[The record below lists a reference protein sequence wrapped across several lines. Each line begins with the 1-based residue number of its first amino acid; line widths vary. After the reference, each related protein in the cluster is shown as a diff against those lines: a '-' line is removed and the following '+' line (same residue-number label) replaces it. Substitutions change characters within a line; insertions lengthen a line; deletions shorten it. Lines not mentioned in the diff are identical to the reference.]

1 MKSIANK
8 NNMLV
13 YSSDWHKEESF
24 RMMPVTDDC
33 PFNEVIYD
41 PSTKVLAIVSKNSK
55 EKPHMLP
62 RLDDKGK
69 LVPVKP
75 KSAEEAKRPQFAET
89 RIVMDT
95 YYEYYI
101 DKKEDIVA
109 FIHMFAVNPTH
120 AALEILN
127 KVETVEEDEK

>member
-1 MKSIANK
+1 
-8 NNMLV
+8 MLV

-41 PSTKVLAIVSKNSK
+41 PSTKVLAVVSKDKK

-62 RLDDKGK
+62 RLDEKGK
-69 LVPVKP
+69 LIPIKP
-75 KSAEEAKRPQFAET
+75 KTAEEAARPQFAES
-89 RIVMDT
+89 RIVMET

-101 DKKEDIVA
+101 DKHEDIMA
-109 FIHMFAVNPTH
+109 FIHLFAINPTH
-120 AALEILN
+120 KSLDILN
-127 KVETVEEDEK
+127 VKEEKPSKSKK

>member
-1 MKSIANK
+1 
-8 NNMLV
+8 MLV
-13 YSSDWHKEESF
+13 YASDWQKEQSF
-24 RMMPVTDDC
+24 RMMPVSQDC

-41 PSTKVLAIVSKNSK
+41 PTTKVLAIVSKDKK

-69 LVPVKP
+69 LIPIKP
-75 KSAEEAKRPQFAET
+75 KTADEAARPQFAEA
-89 RIVMDT
+89 RIVMET

-101 DKKEDIVA
+101 DDMEDIHN

-120 AALEILN
+120 KALTILN
-127 KVETVEEDEK
+127 EEVPQPVEKEKKSKK

>member
-1 MKSIANK
+1 
-8 NNMLV
+8 MLV

-41 PSTKVLAIVSKNSK
+41 PSTKVLAVVSKDKK

-62 RLDDKGK
+62 RLDEKGK
-69 LVPVKP
+69 LIPIKP
-75 KSAEEAKRPQFAET
+75 KTAEEAARPQFAES
-89 RIVMDT
+89 RIVMET

-101 DKKEDIVA
+101 DKHEDIIA
-109 FIHMFAVNPTH
+109 FIDLFAINPTH
-120 AALEILN
+120 KSLDILN
-127 KVETVEEDEK
+127 VKKEKPSKSKK